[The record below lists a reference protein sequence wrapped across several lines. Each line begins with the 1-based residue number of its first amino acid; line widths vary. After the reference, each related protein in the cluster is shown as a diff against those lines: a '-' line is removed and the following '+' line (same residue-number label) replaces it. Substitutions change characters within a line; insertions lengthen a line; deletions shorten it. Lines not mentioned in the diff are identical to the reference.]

1 MRHSLGDDIS
11 GCDRSVNL
19 PPKIFDPR
27 IYAMRRKRSGA
38 ASFLAQE
45 AGEHLAE
52 RLGAVKRTF
61 ARGLDLGSRDES
73 FAPVVAFAGSW
84 DRTSFADEALS
95 FAPASFDIA
104 ASMLSLHAVNDLPGA
119 LIQIRRALKP
129 DGLFIAALFGGETLR
144 ELREAFAAGES
155 ETSGGVSPRVA
166 PFADVRDMGHL
177 LQRAGFALPV
187 VDTERTTVR
196 YREFATLVSDLRALG
211 ETNALAER
219 SRKFLRRD
227 VLGATLSHYADR
239 HAETDGRL
247 RATFEI
253 VYLTAWAP
261 HESQQKPLAP
271 GSARSRLADALGTVE
286 RPAGDLA
293 TPRKPS

>member
-1 MRHSLGDDIS
+1 
-11 GCDRSVNL
+11 
-19 PPKIFDPR
+19 
-27 IYAMRRKRSGA
+27 MRRGRARHPGSG
-38 ASFLAQE
+38 SFLAQE
-45 AGEHLAE
+45 AGERLAE
-52 RLGAVKRTF
+52 RLGAVNRTF
-61 ARGLDLGSRDES
+61 PRGLDLGSRGES
-73 FAPVVAFAGSW
+73 FAPIEPFAENWERASLW
-84 DRTSFADEALS
+84 QTSADEALP
-95 FAPASFDIA
+95 FAPASFNIV
-104 ASMLSLHAVNDLPGA
+104 ASALSLHVANDLPGV
-119 LIQIRRALKP
+119 LIQIRRILKP

-155 ETSGGVSPRVA
+155 EASGGVSPRVA

-196 YREFATLVSDLRALG
+196 YREFATLIFDLRALG

-227 VLGATLSHYADR
+227 VLAAALSHYSGR
-239 HAETDGRL
+239 HAEADGRL
-247 RATFEI
+247 RATFDI

-271 GSARSRLADALGTVE
+271 GSARSHLADALGTTE
-286 RPAGDLA
+286 HPAGDIA
-293 TPRKPS
+293 KPS